1 MHDYYALLAALSAD
15 QPVTVHLDA
24 DTFVTSAED
33 ALAVLNAL
41 APGEVFHV
49 EVTPC

>member
-1 MHDYYALLAALSAD
+1 MHAYYALLAALSAD
-15 QPVTVHLDA
+15 QPVTLTLDA

-49 EVTPC
+49 EVTNA